1 MKCPLLILPRLS
13 APTNPYVVEN
23 PGTSAFS
30 LSNLCSDTVSLG
42 GVSPWSNPQKLCH
55 PLRWVYV
62 TLTLG
67 LLSCFQVVLCSL
79 TLYSLTCMREVR
91 SHLGALGQN
100 THPSQGDPSFYLV
113 MFMCRAFSCV
123 VGRGCLLWPVHSLA
137 KLLLAFAL
145 LHFVPQ
151 GQTCLLLQVSL
162 DFLLLHSS
170 PLWWKGHLFLML
182 VLKGLVGLHRT
193 IQLQLLQR

>member
-42 GVSPWSNPQKLCH
+42 GVSPQSNPQKLCH
-55 PLRWVYV
+55 PLGWVYV

-100 THPSQGDPSFYLV
+100 THPSQGDPSL
-113 MFMCRAFSCV
+113 S
-123 VGRGCLLWPVHSLA
+123 GRSLDGA
-137 KLLLAFAL
+137 WQTGTKKPILYGLEETQVQQSLSF
-145 LHFVPQ
+145 LHLSLERTHILPASQ
-151 GQTCLLLQVSL
+151 GKDSLEGVLFPKAIQVSL
-162 DFLLLHSS
+162 
-170 PLWWKGHLFLML
+170 
-182 VLKGLVGLHRT
+182 
-193 IQLQLLQR
+193 